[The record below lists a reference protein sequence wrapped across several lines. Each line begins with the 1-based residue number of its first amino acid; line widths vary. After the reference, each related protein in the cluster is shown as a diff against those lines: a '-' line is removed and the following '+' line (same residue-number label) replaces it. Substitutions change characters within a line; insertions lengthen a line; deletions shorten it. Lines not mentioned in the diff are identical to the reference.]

1 MELNLEL
8 LEKIKDVK
16 SVEDVIA
23 LAKESGIEFNAEDAE
38 KALAAIGG
46 ENELDLESLEKI
58 FGGSSSGI
66 RHVFKDW

>member
-1 MELNLEL
+1 MELSKEL
-8 LEKIKDVK
+8 LEKLKGVK

-46 ENELDLESLEKI
+46 DNELDLEALAKVA
-58 FGGSSSGI
+58 GGFF
-66 RHVFKDW
+66 RK